1 MAKKGKKG
9 KNMFSFKDIFKA
21 TIYFKI
27 SDTIIAFFTLII
39 ILLAVFGYY
48 LVQKSIK
55 LEKQLDTNNNT
66 NNTNSNNTVNSIK
79 IKFMKY
85 IGYTLM
91 IVFGI
96 LSILI
101 LLPIIINSI
110 VFFLVDY
117 GMNEAFSD

>member
-9 KNMFSFKDIFKA
+9 KNIFSFKDIFKA

-66 NNTNSNNTVNSIK
+66 NNTNSNNTNNSNNNNSNNSNNNNIEKK
-79 IKFMKY
+79 I
-85 IGYTLM
+85 LE
-91 IVFGI
+91 IVLNI
-96 LSILI
+96 LGCNKS
-101 LLPIIINSI
+101 
-110 VFFLVDY
+110 
-117 GMNEAFSD
+117 

>member
-21 TIYFKI
+21 TIYFRI

-55 LEKQLDTNNNT
+55 LEKQLDTTNT
-66 NNTNSNNTVNSIK
+66 TINSTK
-79 IKFMKY
+79 TKFMKY

-91 IVFGI
+91 IVFGL

>member
-1 MAKKGKKG
+1 
-9 KNMFSFKDIFKA
+9 MFSFKDIFKA
-21 TIYFKI
+21 TIYFRI

-55 LEKQLDTNNNT
+55 LEKQLDTT
-66 NNTNSNNTVNSIK
+66 NNTNTTINSTK
-79 IKFMKY
+79 TKFMKY

-91 IVFGI
+91 IVFGL